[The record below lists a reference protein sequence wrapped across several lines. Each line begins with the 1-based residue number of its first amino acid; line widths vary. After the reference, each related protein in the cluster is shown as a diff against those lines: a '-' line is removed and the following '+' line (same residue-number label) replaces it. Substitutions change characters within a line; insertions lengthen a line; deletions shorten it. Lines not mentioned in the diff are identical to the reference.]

1 MGFNLSRGILAV
13 SLCLALHIHGA
24 HAQDSS
30 QAAANG
36 SSPLADQ
43 TVEPVV
49 KRRSPPRYP
58 MNAANEGVEG
68 WVLVDFY
75 VEPNGKVSSFT
86 ALDGAPTGVFEKST
100 AQALKRWRY
109 KPALLNGQPVRQRRS
124 LIMSF
129 ELEGTRVSHA
139 FRAALVKAQEAIDK
153 SDLVAA
159 RRHIEILAAAFNG
172 SIQEIDAFE
181 AVTGKYYIATKE
193 YDRAI
198 FHFERATR
206 HVSQSREKSSTPDLV
221 RMLFE
226 LKMYRGQLSSAL
238 NTFEV
243 LKESGALVNEDLAH
257 TKALEAKAL
266 LDGQESLAVQGLML
280 GSCFKCGDGESLWM
294 YPLTRSRFSIDQVHG
309 TITTLNL
316 ACDYHEQEFDYEPG
330 SSRTLAE
337 DWGDCEIQ
345 VRGSTDTTFR
355 LVEL

>member
-1 MGFNLSRGILAV
+1 MGFNLSKGILAV
-13 SLCLALHIHGA
+13 SLCLALHMQGA
-24 HAQDSS
+24 HAQNSS
-30 QAAANG
+30 QAAASG
-36 SSPLADQ
+36 ISPSADQ

-49 KRRSPPRYP
+49 KRRSPPQYP
-58 MNAANEGVEG
+58 MDAANKGIEG
-68 WVLVDFY
+68 WVQVDFY
-75 VEPNGKVSSFT
+75 VEPNGKVSAFT
-86 ALDGAPTGVFEKST
+86 ALDGAPTGVFEKPT
-100 AQALKRWRY
+100 ERALKRWRY

-124 LIMSF
+124 LIMVF
-129 ELEGTRVSHA
+129 ELEGTSVSPT
-139 FRAALVKAQEAIDK
+139 FRTALVNAQEAIDK

-159 RRHIEILAAAFNG
+159 RQHIESLATAFNG

-198 FHFERATR
+198 YHFERATR
-206 HVSQSREKSSTPDLV
+206 HVSQSRQKSSAPNLV
-221 RMLFE
+221 RLLFE
-226 LKMYRGQLSSAL
+226 LKMYRGQFSSAL

-243 LKESGALVNEDLAH
+243 LKESDALVNGDLAH
-257 TKALEAKAL
+257 TKALEAKTL
-266 LDGQESLAVQGLML
+266 LDGQGALAVQGLML
-280 GSCFKCGDGESLWM
+280 GSCFKCGDSESLWT

-337 DWGDCEIQ
+337 DWGDCELQ

-355 LVEL
+355 LAEL